1 MSLKRCSCCGE
12 EKDLSE
18 FYLKLG
24 KPIAHC
30 KPCHRAKIN
39 GASKERKRLKRQ
51 KEQAKGLRNKGSR
64 QAALEALKNWKAA
77 NPGRVRNLRKT
88 YKLRVQRQCPA
99 WADRFA
105 IDAMYEIAARLRQE
119 TGLDWHVDHIIP
131 LKGEIVSGLHVHTN
145 LQIMLGADNMSKGN
159 RFDL

>member
-1 MSLKRCSCCGE
+1 MDLKRCSCCGE

-39 GASKERKRLKRQ
+39 GASKESKRLKRQ
-51 KEQAKGLRNKGSR
+51 KEKVKGLRNKGSR
-64 QAALEALKNWKAA
+64 QSAREQIKSWKAT
-77 NPGRVRNLRKT
+77 NPGRVRNLRKA
-88 YKLRVQRQCPA
+88 YKLRVRQQCPR
-99 WADRFA
+99 WADRSA
-105 IDAMYEIAARLRQE
+105 IDAMYELAAKMREE
-119 TGLDWHVDHIIP
+119 TGLDWHVDHVIP
-131 LKGEIVSGLHVHTN
+131 LRGETVCGLHTHTN